1 MITWEKSNKIEKK
14 QERIT
19 EVPLLLAIWIKVDR
33 TSIVQHPSRTQK
45 QTKETLET

>member
-1 MITWEKSNKIEKK
+1 MIRWEKKKIEKK

-19 EVPLLLAIWIKVDR
+19 EVPLLLAIWIKVDHVL
-33 TSIVQHPSRTQK
+33 IDHHPPIIQK

>member
-1 MITWEKSNKIEKK
+1 MGEEKNRQK
-14 QERIT
+14 QEGIT

-33 TSIVQHPSRTQK
+33 MLIDHHPPIIQK